1 MAVQTKQKRMKPAK
15 PATGMTPMTPMSP
28 MSQPATK
35 KKEARPKCPTG
46 QMYDVNVKKCV
57 KSKNHKVEK

>member
-1 MAVQTKQKRMKPAK
+1 MAVQTKQKRRKPAK
-15 PATGMTPMTPMSP
+15 GMTPMTPMSP
-28 MSQPATK
+28 MSQPDTK

-46 QMYDVNVKKCV
+46 QMYDVNVRKCV

>member
-1 MAVQTKQKRMKPAK
+1 MAVQTKKKPGAVYGQAA
-15 PATGMTPMTPMSP
+15 ATLEAG
-28 MSQPATK
+28 AAK

-57 KSKNHKVEK
+57 KAKNHKVEK